1 MTKEEKTKQAFEMIE
16 QGVKDV
22 YSSDNFRKYLSCCS
36 KFHSYSLNNTLLIL
50 AQKPD
55 ATLVAGYN
63 TWQHNFNRH
72 VDKGERGLI
81 ILAPVTSKIT
91 QLMDK
96 ADEDGNPILDENG
109 DPIKEERVINQLR
122 FTTTTV
128 FDISQTSGE
137 PLPSLI
143 HNLTGSSDEI
153 LAFIDSVKNIC
164 TIPIDYHSPSKDAV
178 LAGGA
183 KGYYSIA
190 EDRIVLNMELEDMQI
205 AKTLIH
211 EYSHSIL
218 HKKTDKDSDQ
228 REIEAE
234 SLAFVLCDHFGID
247 TSDYSFGYIAS
258 YAAQDEAKLKTIL
271 SNIQSTAHEM
281 IDKLEPLFVE
291 NLKKRTMVHEYI
303 TPVEMNELAN
313 DIVINVV
320 NELKAIDNPGLD
332 DSLIYQ
338 NIERSIYSYFDT
350 NKKAMKIQEHLYNN
364 HTDFKRDLKQA
375 IYKALNNPSYNPE
388 TDHPFID
395 DSIERRNYEQFEA
408 IAAPLLSGDAC
419 YIKYGTPHFMDL
431 NVEIIDDN
439 RYAMSHNY
447 VLNGDLMADPDVEF
461 TVDKD
466 NRLLYPESYQQDNLQ
481 FYQRVDKDPVT
492 AHQLNE
498 FMDEWLNNIQEN
510 QYKVKAV
517 YTEEQ
522 VIENANDIRK
532 FCKENN
538 LANMA
543 PKVKEKDD
551 KIYT

>member
-63 TWQHNFNRH
+63 AWQRNFNRH

-281 IDKLEPLFVE
+281 IDKLEPLFAQ

-313 DIVINVV
+313 DVVINVV
-320 NELKAIDNPGLD
+320 NELKANYNPGLD
-332 DSLIYQ
+332 DSLVYQ
-338 NIERSIYSYFDT
+338 NIESSIYSYFDR
-350 NKKAMKIQEHLYNN
+350 NKEAMKIQEHLYNN

-388 TDHPFID
+388 TGHPFID

-431 NVEIIDDN
+431 NIEIIDDN

-447 VLNGDLMADPDVEF
+447 ELNGDLMADPDVEF

-481 FYQRVDKDPVT
+481 FYQRVDKDPVA

-522 VIENANDIRK
+522 VIENANDIRR

-543 PKVKEKDD
+543 PKVKEKER
-551 KIYT
+551 

>member
-63 TWQHNFNRH
+63 AWQRNFNRH

-96 ADEDGNPILDENG
+96 ADEDGNPLLDENG

-218 HKKTDKDSDQ
+218 HKTTDKDSDQ

-303 TPVEMNELAN
+303 TPVEMDKMAN

-320 NELKAIDNPGLD
+320 NELKANDNPGLD

-338 NIERSIYSYFDT
+338 NIESSIYSYFDA
-350 NKKAMKIQEHLYNN
+350 NKEAMKIQEHLYNN

-481 FYQRVDKDPVT
+481 FYQRVDKDPVA

-543 PKVKEKDD
+543 PKVKEKER
-551 KIYT
+551 

>member
-63 TWQHNFNRH
+63 AWQRNFNRH
-72 VDKGERGLI
+72 VDKGESGLI

-153 LAFIDSVKNIC
+153 LAFIESVKDIC

-303 TPVEMNELAN
+303 TPVEMDKMAN

-320 NELKAIDNPGLD
+320 NELKTNDNPGLD

-350 NKKAMKIQEHLYNN
+350 NKEAMKIQEHLYNN

-388 TDHPFID
+388 TGHPFID

-408 IAAPLLSGDAC
+408 IAVPLLSGDAY

-431 NVEIIDDN
+431 NVEIINDN

-447 VLNGDLMADPDVEF
+447 ELNSDLMADPDVEF

-481 FYQRVDKDPVT
+481 FYQRVDKDPVA

-522 VIENANDIRK
+522 VIENANDIRR

-543 PKVKEKDD
+543 PKVKEKER
-551 KIYT
+551 

>member
-63 TWQHNFNRH
+63 AWQRNFNRH

-96 ADEDGNPILDENG
+96 ADEDGNPLLDENG

-218 HKKTDKDSDQ
+218 HKTTDKDSDQ

-303 TPVEMNELAN
+303 TPVEMDKMAN

-320 NELKAIDNPGLD
+320 NELKANDIPGLD

-338 NIERSIYSYFDT
+338 NIESSIYSYFDA
-350 NKKAMKIQEHLYNN
+350 NKEAMKIQEHLYNN

-388 TDHPFID
+388 TGHPFID

-481 FYQRVDKDPVT
+481 FYQRVDKDPVA

-522 VIENANDIRK
+522 VIENANDIRR

-543 PKVKEKDD
+543 PKVKEKER
-551 KIYT
+551 

>member
-63 TWQHNFNRH
+63 AWQRNFNRH

-281 IDKLEPLFVE
+281 IDKLEPLFAQ

-303 TPVEMNELAN
+303 TPVEMDKMAN

-320 NELKAIDNPGLD
+320 NELKANDNPGLD

-338 NIERSIYSYFDT
+338 NIESSIYSYFDA
-350 NKKAMKIQEHLYNN
+350 NKEAMKIQEHLYNN

-388 TDHPFID
+388 TGHPFID

-431 NVEIIDDN
+431 NIEIIDDN

-447 VLNGDLMADPDVEF
+447 ELNGDLMADPDVEF

-481 FYQRVDKDPVT
+481 FYQRVDKDPVA

-510 QYKVKAV
+510 QYKVKAI

-522 VIENANDIRK
+522 VIENANDIRR

-543 PKVKEKDD
+543 PKVKEKER
-551 KIYT
+551 

>member
-63 TWQHNFNRH
+63 AWQRNFNRH

-96 ADEDGNPILDENG
+96 ADEDGNPVLDENG

-153 LAFIDSVKNIC
+153 LAFIDSVKDIC

-303 TPVEMNELAN
+303 TPVEMDKMTNG
-313 DIVINVV
+313 IVINVV
-320 NELKAIDNPGLD
+320 NELKANDNPGLD

-338 NIERSIYSYFDT
+338 NIESSIYSYFDA
-350 NKKAMKIQEHLYNN
+350 NKEAMKIQEHLYNN

-388 TDHPFID
+388 TGHPLID

-431 NVEIIDDN
+431 NVEIIDNN

-447 VLNGDLMADPDVEF
+447 ELNGDLMADPDVEF

-481 FYQRVDKDPVT
+481 FYQRVDKDPVA

-522 VIENANDIRK
+522 VIENANDIRR

-543 PKVKEKDD
+543 PKVKEKER
-551 KIYT
+551 

>member
-63 TWQHNFNRH
+63 AWQRNFNRH

-190 EDRIVLNMELEDMQI
+190 EDRIVLNVELEDMQI

-303 TPVEMNELAN
+303 TPVEMDKMAN
-313 DIVINVV
+313 DIVINVF
-320 NELKAIDNPGLD
+320 NELKENDNPGLD

-338 NIERSIYSYFDT
+338 NIESSIYSYFDA
-350 NKKAMKIQEHLYNN
+350 NKETMKIQEHLYNN
-364 HTDFKRDLKQA
+364 HTDFKRNLKQA
-375 IYKALNNPSYNPE
+375 IYKALNNPSYNSE
-388 TDHPFID
+388 TGHPFID

-447 VLNGDLMADPDVEF
+447 ELNGDLMADPDVEF

-481 FYQRVDKDPVT
+481 FYQRVDKDPVA

-522 VIENANDIRK
+522 VIENANDIRR

-543 PKVKEKDD
+543 PKVKEKER
-551 KIYT
+551 

>member
-63 TWQHNFNRH
+63 AWQRNFNRH

-281 IDKLEPLFVE
+281 IDKLEPLFAQ

-303 TPVEMNELAN
+303 TPVEMDKMAN
-313 DIVINVV
+313 DIVINVF
-320 NELKAIDNPGLD
+320 NELKANDNPGLD

-338 NIERSIYSYFDT
+338 NIESSIYSYFDA
-350 NKKAMKIQEHLYNN
+350 NKEAMKIQEHLYNN

-388 TDHPFID
+388 TGHPFID
-395 DSIERRNYEQFEA
+395 DSIERRSYEQFEA

-419 YIKYGTPHFMDL
+419 YIKYGTPYFMDL

-447 VLNGDLMADPDVEF
+447 ELNGDLMADPDVEF

-481 FYQRVDKDPVT
+481 FYQRVDKDPVAT
-492 AHQLNE
+492 HQLNE

-522 VIENANDIRK
+522 VIENANDIRR

-543 PKVKEKDD
+543 PKVKEKER
-551 KIYT
+551 

>member
-63 TWQHNFNRH
+63 AWQRNFNRH

-303 TPVEMNELAN
+303 TPVEMDKMAN

-320 NELKAIDNPGLD
+320 NELKANDNPGLD

-338 NIERSIYSYFDT
+338 NIESSIYSYFDAT
-350 NKKAMKIQEHLYNN
+350 KEAMKIQEHLYNN

-388 TDHPFID
+388 TGHPFID

-466 NRLLYPESYQQDNLQ
+466 NHLLYPESYQQDNLQ
-481 FYQRVDKDPVT
+481 FYQRVDKDPVA

-522 VIENANDIRK
+522 VIENANDIRR

-543 PKVKEKDD
+543 PKVKEKER
-551 KIYT
+551 

>member
-63 TWQHNFNRH
+63 AWQRNFNRH

-218 HKKTDKDSDQ
+218 HKKTDKDSDH

-303 TPVEMNELAN
+303 TPVEMDKMAN

-320 NELKAIDNPGLD
+320 NELKANDNPGLD

-338 NIERSIYSYFDT
+338 NIESSIYSYFDA
-350 NKKAMKIQEHLYNN
+350 NKEAMKIQEHLYNN

-481 FYQRVDKDPVT
+481 FYQRVDKDPVA

-522 VIENANDIRK
+522 VIENANDIRR

-543 PKVKEKDD
+543 PKVKEKER
-551 KIYT
+551 

>member
-63 TWQHNFNRH
+63 AWQRNFNRH

-153 LAFIDSVKNIC
+153 LAFIDSVKDIC

-218 HKKTDKDSDQ
+218 HKTTDKDSDQ

-303 TPVEMNELAN
+303 TPVEMDKMAN

-320 NELKAIDNPGLD
+320 NELKANDNPGLD

-338 NIERSIYSYFDT
+338 NIESSIYSYFDA
-350 NKKAMKIQEHLYNN
+350 NKEAMKIQEHLYNN

-388 TDHPFID
+388 TGHPFID

-431 NVEIIDDN
+431 NVEIINDN

-447 VLNGDLMADPDVEF
+447 ELNGDLMADPDVEF

-481 FYQRVDKDPVT
+481 FYQRVDKDPVA

-522 VIENANDIRK
+522 VIENANDIRR

-543 PKVKEKDD
+543 PKVKEKER
-551 KIYT
+551 

>member
-63 TWQHNFNRH
+63 AWQRNFNRH

-96 ADEDGNPILDENG
+96 ADEDGNPLLDENG

-218 HKKTDKDSDQ
+218 HKTTDKDSDQ

-313 DIVINVV
+313 DVVINVV
-320 NELKAIDNPGLD
+320 NELKANDNPGLD

-338 NIERSIYSYFDT
+338 NIESSIYSYFDA
-350 NKKAMKIQEHLYNN
+350 NKEAMKIQEHLYNN

-388 TDHPFID
+388 TGHPFID

-419 YIKYGTPHFMDL
+419 YIKYGTPYFMDL

-447 VLNGDLMADPDVEF
+447 ELNGDLMADPDVEF

-481 FYQRVDKDPVT
+481 FYQRVDKDPVA

-522 VIENANDIRK
+522 VIENANDIRR

-543 PKVKEKDD
+543 PKVKEKER
-551 KIYT
+551 

>member
-22 YSSDNFRKYLSCCS
+22 YSSDNFKKYLSCCS

-63 TWQHNFNRH
+63 AWQRNFNRH
-72 VDKGERGLI
+72 VDKGEKGLI

-153 LAFIDSVKNIC
+153 LPFIDSVKNIC

-258 YAAQDEAKLKTIL
+258 YAAQNEAKLKTIL

-291 NLKKRTMVHEYI
+291 NLKKRTIVHEYI
-303 TPVEMNELAN
+303 TPVEMDKMAN

-320 NELKAIDNPGLD
+320 NELKANDNPGLD

-338 NIERSIYSYFDT
+338 NIESSIYSYFDA
-350 NKKAMKIQEHLYNN
+350 NKEAMKIQEHLYNN

-375 IYKALNNPSYNPE
+375 IYKALNNPSYNSE
-388 TDHPFID
+388 TSHPFID

-408 IAAPLLSGDAC
+408 IAAPLLIGDAC

-481 FYQRVDKDPVT
+481 FYQRVDKDPVA

-522 VIENANDIRK
+522 VIENANDIRR

-543 PKVKEKDD
+543 PKVKEKER
-551 KIYT
+551 

>member
-63 TWQHNFNRH
+63 AWQRNFNRH

-281 IDKLEPLFVE
+281 IDKLEPLFAQ

-313 DIVINVV
+313 DVVINVV
-320 NELKAIDNPGLD
+320 NELKANYNPGLD
-332 DSLIYQ
+332 DSLVYQ
-338 NIERSIYSYFDT
+338 NIESSIYNYFDR
-350 NKKAMKIQEHLYNN
+350 NKEAMKIQEHLYNN

-388 TDHPFID
+388 TGHPFID

-419 YIKYGTPHFMDL
+419 YIKYGTPYFMDL

-447 VLNGDLMADPDVEF
+447 ELNGDLMADPDVEF

-481 FYQRVDKDPVT
+481 FYQRVDKDPVA

-522 VIENANDIRK
+522 VIENVNDIRK

-543 PKVKEKDD
+543 PKVKEKER
-551 KIYT
+551 

>member
-63 TWQHNFNRH
+63 AWQRNFNRH

-303 TPVEMNELAN
+303 TPVEMDKMAN

-320 NELKAIDNPGLD
+320 NELKANDIPGLD

-338 NIERSIYSYFDT
+338 NIENSIYSYFDA
-350 NKKAMKIQEHLYNN
+350 NKEAMKIQEHLYNN
-364 HTDFKRDLKQA
+364 HADFKRDLKQA

-388 TDHPFID
+388 TGHPFID

-408 IAAPLLSGDAC
+408 IAAPLLSGDAY

-447 VLNGDLMADPDVEF
+447 ELNGDLMADPDVEF

-481 FYQRVDKDPVT
+481 FYQRVDKDPVA

-522 VIENANDIRK
+522 VIENANDIRR

-543 PKVKEKDD
+543 PKVKEKER
-551 KIYT
+551 

>member
-63 TWQHNFNRH
+63 AWQRNFNRH

-91 QLMDK
+91 KLMDK
-96 ADEDGNPILDENG
+96 SDEDGNPVLDENG

-303 TPVEMNELAN
+303 TPVEMDKMAN

-320 NELKAIDNPGLD
+320 NELKANDNPGLD

-338 NIERSIYSYFDT
+338 NIESSIYSYFDA
-350 NKKAMKIQEHLYNN
+350 NKEAMKIQEHLYNN

-388 TDHPFID
+388 TGHPFID

-447 VLNGDLMADPDVEF
+447 ELNGDLMADPDVEF

-481 FYQRVDKDPVT
+481 FYQRVDKDPVA

-510 QYKVKAV
+510 QYKVKTV
-517 YTEEQ
+517 YAKDQ
-522 VIENANDIRK
+522 VIENANDIRR

-543 PKVKEKDD
+543 PKVKEKER
-551 KIYT
+551 

>member
-63 TWQHNFNRH
+63 AWQRNFNRH

-109 DPIKEERVINQLR
+109 DSIKEERVINQLR

-281 IDKLEPLFVE
+281 IDKLEPLFAQ

-313 DIVINVV
+313 DVVINVV
-320 NELKAIDNPGLD
+320 NELKANYNPGLD
-332 DSLIYQ
+332 DSLVYQ
-338 NIERSIYSYFDT
+338 NIESSIYNYFDR
-350 NKKAMKIQEHLYNN
+350 NKEAMKIQEHLYNN

-388 TDHPFID
+388 TGHPFID

-419 YIKYGTPHFMDL
+419 YIKYGTPYFMDL

-447 VLNGDLMADPDVEF
+447 ELNGDLMADPDVEF

-481 FYQRVDKDPVT
+481 FYQRVDKDPVA

-543 PKVKEKDD
+543 PKVKEKER
-551 KIYT
+551 

>member
-63 TWQHNFNRH
+63 AWQRNFNRH

-190 EDRIVLNMELEDMQI
+190 EDRIVLNMELEDMQL

-281 IDKLEPLFVE
+281 IDKLEPLFAQ

-313 DIVINVV
+313 DVVINVV
-320 NELKAIDNPGLD
+320 NELKANDNPGLD

-338 NIERSIYSYFDT
+338 NIESSIYSYFDA
-350 NKKAMKIQEHLYNN
+350 NKEAMKIQEHLYNN
-364 HTDFKRDLKQA
+364 HTDFKRGLKQA

-388 TDHPFID
+388 TGHPFID

-419 YIKYGTPHFMDL
+419 YIKYGTPHFMGL

-447 VLNGDLMADPDVEF
+447 ELNGDLMADPDVEF

-481 FYQRVDKDPVT
+481 FYQRVDKDPVA

-522 VIENANDIRK
+522 VIENAIDIRK

-543 PKVKEKDD
+543 PKVKEKER
-551 KIYT
+551 

>member
-63 TWQHNFNRH
+63 AWQRNFNRH

-143 HNLTGSSDEI
+143 HNLIGSSDEI

-281 IDKLEPLFVE
+281 IDKLEPLFAQ

-303 TPVEMNELAN
+303 TPVEMDKMAN

-320 NELKAIDNPGLD
+320 NELKANYNPGLD
-332 DSLIYQ
+332 DSLVYQ
-338 NIERSIYSYFDT
+338 NIESSIYSYFDR
-350 NKKAMKIQEHLYNN
+350 NKEALKIQEHLYNN

-388 TDHPFID
+388 TGHPFID

-447 VLNGDLMADPDVEF
+447 ELNGDLMADPDVEY

-481 FYQRVDKDPVT
+481 FYQRVDKDPVA

-543 PKVKEKDD
+543 PKVKEKER
-551 KIYT
+551 

>member
-22 YSSDNFRKYLSCCS
+22 YSSDNFKKYLSCCS

-63 TWQHNFNRH
+63 AWQRNFNRH
-72 VDKGERGLI
+72 VDKGEKGLM
-81 ILAPVTSKIT
+81 ILAPVTNKIT

-96 ADEDGNPILDENG
+96 ADEDGNPVLDENG
-109 DPIKEERVINQLR
+109 DPVKEERVINQLR

-153 LAFIDSVKNIC
+153 LAFIDSVKDIC
-164 TIPIDYHSPSKDAV
+164 TIPIDYHSSNKDSV
-178 LAGGA
+178 LASGA

-190 EDRIVLNMELEDMQI
+190 EDKIVLNMELEDMQI

-218 HKKTDKDSDQ
+218 HKTTEKDSDQ

-258 YAAQDEAKLKTIL
+258 YAAQDEQKLKTIL
-271 SNIQSTAHEM
+271 SNIQITAHEM

-303 TPVEMNELAN
+303 TPVEMDKLAN
-313 DIVINVV
+313 DVVKSVV
-320 NELKAIDNPGLD
+320 NELRANDNPGLG
-332 DSLIYQ
+332 DSLVYQ
-338 NIERSIYSYFDT
+338 NIENSIYSYFKS
-350 NKKAMKIQEHLYNN
+350 NKEAMKIQEHLYSN
-364 HTDFKRDLKQA
+364 HTDFKRDLKQT
-375 IYKALNNPSYNPE
+375 IFKAFNDPNYNHE

-395 DSIERRNYEQFEA
+395 NSIERKNYEQFEA

-419 YIKYGTPHFMDL
+419 YIKYGIPHFMDL
-431 NVEIIDDN
+431 NVEIINDN

-447 VLNGDLMADPDVEF
+447 ELNGDLMADPDVEF

-481 FYQRVDKDPVT
+481 FYQRVDKDPVV

-522 VIENANDIRK
+522 VIENANDIRR

-543 PKVKEKDD
+543 PKVKEKER
-551 KIYT
+551 

>member
-63 TWQHNFNRH
+63 AWQRNFNRH

-281 IDKLEPLFVE
+281 IDKLEPLFAQ

-303 TPVEMNELAN
+303 TPVEMNEMAN
-313 DIVINVV
+313 DVVINVV
-320 NELKAIDNPGLD
+320 NELKANYNPELD
-332 DSLIYQ
+332 DSLVYQ
-338 NIERSIYSYFDT
+338 NIESSIYSYFDR
-350 NKKAMKIQEHLYNN
+350 NKEAMKIQEHLYNN

-375 IYKALNNPSYNPE
+375 IYKALNNPSYNSE
-388 TDHPFID
+388 TGHPFID

-431 NVEIIDDN
+431 NIEIIDDN

-447 VLNGDLMADPDVEF
+447 ELNGDLMADPDVEF

-481 FYQRVDKDPVT
+481 FYQRVDKDPVA

-522 VIENANDIRK
+522 VIENANDIRR

-538 LANMA
+538 LTNMA
-543 PKVKEKDD
+543 PKVKEKER
-551 KIYT
+551 

>member
-63 TWQHNFNRH
+63 AWQRNFNRH

-281 IDKLEPLFVE
+281 IDKLEPLFAQ

-320 NELKAIDNPGLD
+320 NELKANDNPGLD

-338 NIERSIYSYFDT
+338 NIESSTYSYFDA
-350 NKKAMKIQEHLYNN
+350 NKEAMKIQEHLYNN

-375 IYKALNNPSYNPE
+375 IYKALNNPSYNSE
-388 TDHPFID
+388 TGHPFID

-447 VLNGDLMADPDVEF
+447 ELNGDLMADPDVEF

-481 FYQRVDKDPVT
+481 FYQRVDKDPVA

-522 VIENANDIRK
+522 VIENANDIRR

-543 PKVKEKDD
+543 PKVKEKER
-551 KIYT
+551 

>member
-63 TWQHNFNRH
+63 AWQRNFNRH

-281 IDKLEPLFVE
+281 IDKLEPLFAQ

-313 DIVINVV
+313 DVVINVV
-320 NELKAIDNPGLD
+320 NELKANYNPGLD
-332 DSLIYQ
+332 DSLVYQ
-338 NIERSIYSYFDT
+338 NIESSIYNYFDR
-350 NKKAMKIQEHLYNN
+350 NKEAMKIQEHLYNN

-388 TDHPFID
+388 TGHPFID

-419 YIKYGTPHFMDL
+419 YIKYGTPYFMDL

-447 VLNGDLMADPDVEF
+447 ELNGDLMADPDVEF

-481 FYQRVDKDPVT
+481 FYQRVDKDPVS

-522 VIENANDIRK
+522 VIENANDIRR

-543 PKVKEKDD
+543 PKVKEKER
-551 KIYT
+551 

>member
-63 TWQHNFNRH
+63 AWQRNFNRH

-281 IDKLEPLFVE
+281 IDKLEPLFAQ

-313 DIVINVV
+313 DVVINVV
-320 NELKAIDNPGLD
+320 NELKANDNPGLD

-338 NIERSIYSYFDT
+338 NIESSIYSYFDA
-350 NKKAMKIQEHLYNN
+350 NKEAMKIQEHLYNN

-388 TDHPFID
+388 TGHPFID

-431 NVEIIDDN
+431 NIEIIDDN

-447 VLNGDLMADPDVEF
+447 ELNGDLMADPDVEF

-481 FYQRVDKDPVT
+481 FYQRVDKDPVA

-522 VIENANDIRK
+522 VIENANDIRR

-543 PKVKEKDD
+543 PKVKEKER
-551 KIYT
+551 

>member
-63 TWQHNFNRH
+63 AWQRNFNRH

-281 IDKLEPLFVE
+281 IDKLEPLFAQ
-291 NLKKRTMVHEYI
+291 NLKKQTMVHEYI
-303 TPVEMNELAN
+303 TPVEMDKMAN
-313 DIVINVV
+313 GIVINVV
-320 NELKAIDNPGLD
+320 NELKANDIPGLD

-338 NIERSIYSYFDT
+338 NIESSIYSYFDA
-350 NKKAMKIQEHLYNN
+350 NKEAMKIQEHLYNN

-375 IYKALNNPSYNPE
+375 IYKALNNPSYNSE
-388 TDHPFID
+388 TGHPFID

-408 IAAPLLSGDAC
+408 IAAPLLIGDAC

-481 FYQRVDKDPVT
+481 FYQRVDKDPVA

-522 VIENANDIRK
+522 VIENANDIRR

-543 PKVKEKDD
+543 PKVKEKER
-551 KIYT
+551 

>member
-63 TWQHNFNRH
+63 AWQRNFNRH

-96 ADEDGNPILDENG
+96 ADEDGNPLLDENG

-218 HKKTDKDSDQ
+218 HKTTDKDSDQ

-303 TPVEMNELAN
+303 TPVEMDKMAN

-320 NELKAIDNPGLD
+320 NELKANDNPGLD

-338 NIERSIYSYFDT
+338 NIESSIYSYFDT
-350 NKKAMKIQEHLYNN
+350 NKEAMKIQEHLYNN

-481 FYQRVDKDPVT
+481 FYQRVDKDPVA

-522 VIENANDIRK
+522 VIENANDIRR

-543 PKVKEKDD
+543 PKVKEKER
-551 KIYT
+551 

>member
-63 TWQHNFNRH
+63 AWQRNFNRH

-96 ADEDGNPILDENG
+96 ADEDGNPLLDENG

-218 HKKTDKDSDQ
+218 HKTTDKDSDQ

-303 TPVEMNELAN
+303 TPVEMDKMAN

-320 NELKAIDNPGLD
+320 NELKANDNPGLD
-332 DSLIYQ
+332 DSLVYQ
-338 NIERSIYSYFDT
+338 NIESSIYSYFDA
-350 NKKAMKIQEHLYNN
+350 NKEAMKIQEHLYNN

-388 TDHPFID
+388 TGHPFID

-481 FYQRVDKDPVT
+481 FYQRVDKDPVA

-522 VIENANDIRK
+522 VIENANDIRR

-543 PKVKEKDD
+543 PKVKEKER
-551 KIYT
+551 

>member
-63 TWQHNFNRH
+63 AWQHNFNRH

-218 HKKTDKDSDQ
+218 HKTTDKDSDQ

-281 IDKLEPLFVE
+281 IDKLEPLFVA

-303 TPVEMNELAN
+303 TPVEMDKMAN

-320 NELKAIDNPGLD
+320 NELKANDNPGLD

-338 NIERSIYSYFDT
+338 NIESSIYSYFDA
-350 NKKAMKIQEHLYNN
+350 NKEAMKIQEHLYNN

-375 IYKALNNPSYNPE
+375 IYKALNNPSYNSE
-388 TDHPFID
+388 TGHPFID

-408 IAAPLLSGDAC
+408 IAAALLIGDAC

-481 FYQRVDKDPVT
+481 FYQRVDKDPVA

-522 VIENANDIRK
+522 VIENANDIRR

-543 PKVKEKDD
+543 PKVKEKER
-551 KIYT
+551 

>member
-22 YSSDNFRKYLSCCS
+22 YSSDNFRRYLSCCS

-63 TWQHNFNRH
+63 AWQRNFNRH

-291 NLKKRTMVHEYI
+291 NLKKRTLVHEYI
-303 TPVEMNELAN
+303 TPVEMDKMAN

-320 NELKAIDNPGLD
+320 NELKANDNPGLD

-338 NIERSIYSYFDT
+338 NIESSIYSYFDA
-350 NKKAMKIQEHLYNN
+350 NKEAMKIQEHLYNN

-375 IYKALNNPSYNPE
+375 IYKALNNPSYNSE
-388 TDHPFID
+388 TGHPFID

-408 IAAPLLSGDAC
+408 IAAPLLSRDAC
-419 YIKYGTPHFMDL
+419 YIKYGTPYFMHL

-447 VLNGDLMADPDVEF
+447 ELNGNLMADPDVEF

-466 NRLLYPESYQQDNLQ
+466 NHLLYPESYQQDNLQ
-481 FYQRVDKDPVT
+481 FYQRVDKDPVA

-522 VIENANDIRK
+522 VIENANDIRR

-543 PKVKEKDD
+543 PKVKEKER
-551 KIYT
+551 

>member
-63 TWQHNFNRH
+63 AWQRNFNRH

-303 TPVEMNELAN
+303 TPVEMDKMAN

-320 NELKAIDNPGLD
+320 NELKANDNPGLD

-338 NIERSIYSYFDT
+338 NIESSIYSYFDA
-350 NKKAMKIQEHLYNN
+350 NKEAMKIQEHLYNN

-375 IYKALNNPSYNPE
+375 IYKALNNPSYNSE
-388 TDHPFID
+388 TGHPFID

-447 VLNGDLMADPDVEF
+447 ELNGDLMADPDVEF

-481 FYQRVDKDPVT
+481 FYQRVDKDPVA

-522 VIENANDIRK
+522 VIENANDIRR

-543 PKVKEKDD
+543 PKVKEKER
-551 KIYT
+551 

>member
-63 TWQHNFNRH
+63 AWQRNFNRH

-303 TPVEMNELAN
+303 TPVEMDKMAN

-320 NELKAIDNPGLD
+320 NELKANDNPGLD
-332 DSLIYQ
+332 DSLVYQ
-338 NIERSIYSYFDT
+338 NIESSIYSYFDR
-350 NKKAMKIQEHLYNN
+350 NKEAMKIQEHLYNN

-388 TDHPFID
+388 TGHPFID

-447 VLNGDLMADPDVEF
+447 ELNGDLMADPDVEF

-481 FYQRVDKDPVT
+481 FYQRVDKDPVA

-522 VIENANDIRK
+522 VIENANDIRR

-543 PKVKEKDD
+543 PKVKEKER
-551 KIYT
+551 

>member
-63 TWQHNFNRH
+63 AWQRNFNRH

-281 IDKLEPLFVE
+281 IDKLEPLFAQ

-303 TPVEMNELAN
+303 TPVEMDKMAN

-320 NELKAIDNPGLD
+320 NELKANDNPGLD

-350 NKKAMKIQEHLYNN
+350 NKEAMKIQEHLYNN

-388 TDHPFID
+388 TGHPFID

-408 IAAPLLSGDAC
+408 IAAPLLSGDAY

-447 VLNGDLMADPDVEF
+447 ELNGDLMADPDVEF

-481 FYQRVDKDPVT
+481 FYQRVDKDPVA

-522 VIENANDIRK
+522 VIENANDIRR

-543 PKVKEKDD
+543 PKVKEKER
-551 KIYT
+551 

>member
-63 TWQHNFNRH
+63 AWQRNFNRH

-218 HKKTDKDSDQ
+218 HKTTDKDSDQ

-303 TPVEMNELAN
+303 TPVEMDKMAN

-320 NELKAIDNPGLD
+320 NELKANDNPGLD

-338 NIERSIYSYFDT
+338 NIESSIYSYFDA
-350 NKKAMKIQEHLYNN
+350 NKEAMKIQEHLYNN

-481 FYQRVDKDPVT
+481 FYQRVDKDPVA

-522 VIENANDIRK
+522 VIENANDIRR

-543 PKVKEKDD
+543 PKVKEKER
-551 KIYT
+551 

>member
-63 TWQHNFNRH
+63 AWQRNFNRH

-281 IDKLEPLFVE
+281 IDKLEPLFAQ

-313 DIVINVV
+313 DVVINVV
-320 NELKAIDNPGLD
+320 NELKANDNPGLD

-338 NIERSIYSYFDT
+338 NIESSIYSYFDA
-350 NKKAMKIQEHLYNN
+350 NKEAMKIQEHLYNN

-388 TDHPFID
+388 TGHPFID

-447 VLNGDLMADPDVEF
+447 ELNGDLMADPDVEF

-481 FYQRVDKDPVT
+481 FYQRVDKDPVA

-522 VIENANDIRK
+522 VIENANDIRR

-543 PKVKEKDD
+543 PKVKEKER
-551 KIYT
+551 

>member
-63 TWQHNFNRH
+63 AWQRNFNRH

-281 IDKLEPLFVE
+281 IDKLEPLFAQ

-303 TPVEMNELAN
+303 TPVEMDKMAN

-320 NELKAIDNPGLD
+320 NELKANDNPGLD

-338 NIERSIYSYFDT
+338 NIESSIYSYFDA
-350 NKKAMKIQEHLYNN
+350 NREAMKIQEHLYNN

-388 TDHPFID
+388 TGHPFID

-447 VLNGDLMADPDVEF
+447 ELNGDLMADPDVEF

-481 FYQRVDKDPVT
+481 FYQRVDKDPVA

-522 VIENANDIRK
+522 VIENANDIRR

-543 PKVKEKDD
+543 PKVKEKER
-551 KIYT
+551 

>member
-22 YSSDNFRKYLSCCS
+22 YSSDNFKKYLSCCS

-63 TWQHNFNRH
+63 AWQRNFNRH
-72 VDKGERGLI
+72 VDKGEKGLI
-81 ILAPVTSKIT
+81 ILAPVTNKIT

-96 ADEDGNPILDENG
+96 SDEDGNPVLDENG
-109 DPIKEERVINQLR
+109 DPIKEERIINQLR

-153 LAFIDSVKNIC
+153 LAFIDSVKDIC
-164 TIPIDYHSPSKDAV
+164 TIPIDYHSPDKDSV
-178 LAGGA
+178 LASGA

-190 EDRIVLNMELEDMQI
+190 EDKIVLNTELEDMQI

-218 HKKTDKDSDQ
+218 HKTTDKDSDQ

-281 IDKLEPLFVE
+281 IDKLEPLFYE

-303 TPVEMNELAN
+303 TPIEMDKLAN
-313 DIVINVV
+313 DVVKSVV
-320 NELKAIDNPGLD
+320 NELRANDNPGMD

-338 NIERSIYSYFDT
+338 NIESSIYSYFDA
-350 NKKAMKIQEHLYNN
+350 NKEAMKIQEHLYSN
-364 HTDFKRDLKQA
+364 HTDFKRDLKQT
-375 IYKALNNPSYNPE
+375 IFKSFNDPNYNHE

-395 DSIERRNYEQFEA
+395 NSIERRNYEQFEA
-408 IAAPLLSGDAC
+408 IAAPLLSGDAY

-431 NVEIIDDN
+431 NVEVIDNN

-447 VLNGDLMADPDVEF
+447 EHNGDLMADPDVEF
-461 TVDKD
+461 SVDKE

-481 FYQRVDKDPVT
+481 FYERVDKDPFV
-492 AHQLNE
+492 AHELNG
-498 FMDEWLNNIQEN
+498 FMDEWLNNIKEN
-510 QYKVKAV
+510 QYKIKAV
-517 YTEEQ
+517 YAEEQ
-522 VIENANDIRK
+522 VIENANDIRR
-532 FCKENN
+532 FCKDKN

-543 PKVKEKDD
+543 PKVKEKER
-551 KIYT
+551 

>member
-63 TWQHNFNRH
+63 AWQRNFNHH

-303 TPVEMNELAN
+303 TPVEMDKMAN

-320 NELKAIDNPGLD
+320 NELKTNDNPGLD

-350 NKKAMKIQEHLYNN
+350 NKEAMKIQEHLYNN

-388 TDHPFID
+388 TGHPFID

-481 FYQRVDKDPVT
+481 FYQRVDKDPVA

-522 VIENANDIRK
+522 VIENANDIRR

-543 PKVKEKDD
+543 PKVKEKER
-551 KIYT
+551 